1 MNIISAEQLKRSYGE
16 KLLFQ
21 GLSFG
26 LSTGDKYA
34 LVGRNG
40 CGKSTLLKIL
50 AGAEPPDA
58 GKVSLNK
65 GVTVGY
71 LEQEPGFEETATI
84 ADFLFDAKDPLTAL
98 IKEYEDLSEK
108 GIFNDRYQHVLEE
121 MENLKAWDHESKI
134 KQILGKLNVSGLDR
148 KMKDLSGG
156 ERRRVALS
164 RLLLGNFDLLILDE
178 PTNHLDIEMVEWLE
192 GYLTRDDLSI
202 ILVTHDR
209 YFLDRVTDHI
219 IEIDD
224 QKIYHYEGNY
234 EYFLEKKAERE
245 ENSRSEFQKDL
256 NLYRRELEWVRKMPK
271 ARGTKSKS
279 RVDAFTKLDDKLSN
293 QQGKEDL
300 KLGVKMSR
308 LGGKILELEKVSKSF
323 GEKRILNKFDYVF
336 RRGERIGIIGENGSG
351 KSTFLNIITE
361 KIKPDSGNVSVG
373 ETIVYGYYTQQGIQI
388 KEDKRVIEV
397 IREIADVIQTA
408 DGSTIS
414 AAQFLMRFQ
423 FSYELQHQ
431 FVSKLSGGEK
441 RRLHLL
447 TVLVRNPNFLILD
460 EPTNDLDLI
469 TLNVLEDFLSS
480 FPGCLIIVSHD
491 RYFMDK
497 LVDHLFIFEGD
508 ASVRDFPGNYSQYRQ
523 QRIEEEK
530 KKEDVKK
537 PKAEPVAVKEQT
549 KPKGSF
555 KVRHEFEQ
563 LEKQIAE
570 LESKKAELEKKLSH
584 DLSYDELDNT
594 TKEIAGV
601 IKQIEEKTNRWLELS
616 DEL

>member
-1 MNIISAEQLKRSYGE
+1 MNILSAEQVSRSYGE
-16 KLLFQ
+16 KLLFENV
-21 GLSFG
+21 SFG

-50 AGAEPPDA
+50 AGAEPPDS
-58 GKVSLNK
+58 GKVSVNK
-65 GVTVGY
+65 DITIGY
-71 LEQEPGFEETATI
+71 LEQEPTFHEQATI

-98 IKEYEDLSEK
+98 IREYEDLSEK
-108 GIFNDRYQHVLEE
+108 GEFNDRYQKVLEE
-121 MENLKAWDHESKI
+121 MERLKAWDHESRI
-134 KQILGKLNVSGLDR
+134 KQVLGKLNVNGLHR
-148 KMKDLSGG
+148 RMADLSGG

-164 RLLLGNFDLLILDE
+164 RILLGNFDLLILDE
-178 PTNHLDIEMVEWLE
+178 PTNHLDIDMVEWLE
-192 GYLTRDDLSI
+192 GYLTRDDLSL

-219 IEIDD
+219 VEIDD
-224 QKIYHYEGNY
+224 KKIYHYEGNY

-245 ENSRSEFQKDL
+245 ENVRSEFQKDL

-279 RVDAFTKLDDKLSN
+279 RVDAFQRLDDKISSHTS
-293 QQGKEDL
+293 KDDL

-308 LGGKILELEKVSKSF
+308 LGGKILELEHVSKAF
-323 GEKRILNKFDYVF
+323 GEKRILNDFNYVF
-336 RRGERIGIIGENGSG
+336 RRGERIGIIGENGTG

-361 KIKPDSGNVSVG
+361 RLKPDAGKVSVG
-373 ETIVYGYYTQQGIQI
+373 ETIVYGYYTQQGIQL

-397 IREIADVIQTA
+397 IHDIADVIQTA

-414 AAQFLMRFQ
+414 AGQFLQRFQ

-447 TVLVRNPNFLILD
+447 TVLVKNPNFLILD

-469 TLNVLEDFLSS
+469 TLNVLEDFLTS

-497 LVDHLFIFEGD
+497 LVDHLFIFEGRG
-508 ASVRDFPGNYSQYRQ
+508 SIRDFPGNYTQFRLT
-523 QRIEEEK
+523 RIEEEK
-530 KKEDVKK
+530 KKEEPKK
-537 PKAEPVAVKEQT
+537 AIEVVKEV
-549 KPKGSF
+549 PKGKSNY
-555 KVRHEFEQ
+555 KAKQEFEKLEKEISELEARKSELEIALSGQ
-563 LEKQIAE
+563 LSYEELDKVTKQIATII
-570 LESKKAELEKKLSH
+570 S
-584 DLSYDELDNT
+584 
-594 TKEIAGV
+594 EIEA
-601 IKQIEEKTNRWLELS
+601 KTNRWLELS
-616 DEL
+616 EQI